1 MRGWVAPREEEL
13 AGLLLELI
21 GVKSPS
27 AQEGPIAELVA
38 RTMESLGYDVRRDEL
53 GNVLG
58 MLHGG
63 PGPCVVLDAHIDTVG
78 TTDAAAWKHS
88 PGGELFGGRVYGRGA
103 ADMKGPLAAALLG
116 VAGLKRD
123 LRVGTV
129 IVTATVAEEL
139 VEGAALTHVLER
151 RDADFV
157 IICESTGLGLSQ
169 GQRGR
174 AEVLV
179 EVRGKATHSSRPEL
193 GRNAA
198 EGMVDIVRLV
208 RDLDPPVHPLL
219 GPGVLVLTD
228 LISEPYPG
236 LSVVPHL
243 CRATYD
249 RRTLPGE
256 TEQDVLAPVQRVLED
271 AKRRFGTDAGVA
283 IAEDVFSTYT
293 GVEVRAPN
301 FAPAWLQPVESALV
315 RHAMAGLRRAG
326 LRADLTHYSFATNG
340 SASAGRFGIP
350 TVGYGPGHEEQA
362 HVADEYIDVA
372 EMVTAARGYAAIVS
386 ELLEPHDPEE

>member
-1 MRGWVAPREEEL
+1 MTWIAPREEDL
-13 AGLLLELI
+13 VDLCLQLI
-21 GVKSPS
+21 GVRSPS
-27 AQEGPIAELVA
+27 AQEGPIADLVA
-38 RTMESLGYDVRRDEL
+38 RTMGSLGYDVRTDEL

-58 MLHGG
+58 VLGG
-63 PGPCVVLDAHIDTVG
+63 APGLCVVLDAHLDTVG
-78 TTDAAAWKHS
+78 TTDAADWSHS
-88 PGGELFGGRVYGRGA
+88 PGGELADGRIYGRGA
-103 ADMKGPLAAALLG
+103 ADMKGPLCAALLG
-116 VAGLKRD
+116 VAGLSAD
-123 LRVGTV
+123 LRSGSVV
-129 IVTATVAEEL
+129 VAATVAEEL
-139 VEGAALTHVLER
+139 VEGAALTYVLKHLS
-151 RDADFV
+151 ADHV
-157 IICESTGLGLSQ
+157 IICESTGLGLSL

-198 EGMVDIVRLV
+198 EDMVDIVRRV
-208 RDLDPPVHPLL
+208 RGLDPPVHPLL

-256 TEQDVLAPVQRVLED
+256 TEQDVLAPIQEILDD
-271 AKRRFGTDAGVA
+271 ARRTAGTDAGLA
-283 IAEDVFSTYT
+283 IAEDVFCTYT

-301 FAPAWLQPVESALV
+301 FAPAWLQPADSAVV
-315 RHAMAGLRRAG
+315 RQASAGLRRAG
-326 LRADLTHYSFATNG
+326 LTADHTHYSFATNG
-340 SASAGRFGIP
+340 SASAGRLGIP

-362 HVADEYIDVA
+362 HVADEYIEVA
-372 EMVTAARGYAAIVS
+372 ELVTAARGYAAIVGA
-386 ELLEPHDPEE
+386 LLESDDA